1 MTKPPQTFRV
11 FIASPSD
18 LVVERAAFKDV
29 IDELNTGFGDGD
41 HRLSGRDWPIED
53 SGWLGL

>member
-18 LVVERAAFKDV
+18 LVVERRAFKDAL
-29 IDELNTGFGDGD
+29 DELNTGFGGGVIW
-41 HRLSGRDWPIED
+41 LCGLTGPINGRRW
-53 SGWLGL
+53 